1 MEEKRYLLK
10 LSDDLHRKAKLQAVT
25 EGITLNDL
33 ILKALEKYLS
43 RKGGK

>member
-10 LSDDLHRKAKLQAVT
+10 MTDELHRKAKMQAVN
-25 EGITLNDL
+25 ERITLNDL

-43 RKGGK
+43 KKGGK

>member
-10 LSDDLHRKAKLQAVT
+10 ISGELHRKAKLQAVT
-25 EGITLNDL
+25 EGVTLNDL

-43 RKGGK
+43 KKGGK